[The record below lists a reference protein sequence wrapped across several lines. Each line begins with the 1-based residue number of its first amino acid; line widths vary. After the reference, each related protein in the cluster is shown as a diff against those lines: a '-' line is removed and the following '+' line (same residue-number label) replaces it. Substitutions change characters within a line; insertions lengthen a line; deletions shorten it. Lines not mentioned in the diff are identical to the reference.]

1 MNRRFGKNDVI
12 FISILAVFC
21 LAVCVAVYKGGGVE
35 GSNILITV
43 DGEEYGTY
51 SLLEEQNIVIE
62 QGDAKNVIVIEGGK
76 AYMLDASCPDQ
87 LCVDQN
93 EISFDK
99 ESIICLPNKVVL
111 TVISDVESEVDGI
124 IR

>member
-21 LAVCVAVYKGGGVE
+21 IAVCIVVYKGGAVE

-43 DGEEYGTY
+43 DGEKYGTY
-51 SLLEEQNIVIE
+51 SLLKEQTIVIGQGTSQNIIE
-62 QGDAKNVIVIEGGK
+62 IKGGK
-76 AYMLDASCPDQ
+76 AYMLEASCPDQ

-93 EISFDK
+93 EIHFDK

-111 TVISDVESEVDGI
+111 TVISDEKSDTDII

>member
-21 LAVCVAVYKGGGVE
+21 IAVCVWVYKGGAVK
-35 GSNILITV
+35 GSTILITI
-43 DGEEYGTY
+43 DGKEYGTY
-51 SLLEEQNIVIE
+51 SLLEEQTIAIEDGTVRNIIE
-62 QGDAKNVIVIEGGK
+62 IKDGK
-76 AYMLDASCPDQ
+76 AYMREASCPDQ

-111 TVISDVESEVDGI
+111 TVTSDLESDTDII

>member
-1 MNRRFGKNDVI
+1 MNRRFGKNDVF
-12 FISILAVFC
+12 FISFLAVFC
-21 LAVCVAVYKGGGVE
+21 IAVCVWVYKGGAVE

-51 SLLEEQNIVIE
+51 SLFEEQTITIGEGDTQNVIE
-62 QGDAKNVIVIEGGK
+62 IKGGK
-76 AYMLDASCPDQ
+76 AYMREASCPDQ

-99 ESIICLPNKVVL
+99 ESIICLPNKVVI
-111 TVISDVESEVDGI
+111 TVISDVESELDGI

>member
-12 FISILAVFC
+12 FISLLAVFC
-21 LAVCVAVYKGGGVE
+21 IAVCVAVYKGGVVE
-35 GSNILITV
+35 GSNILITI

-51 SLLEEQNIVIE
+51 SLFEEQTIVIE
-62 QGDAKNVIVIEGGK
+62 NGDAKNIIEIKGGK
-76 AYMLDASCPDQ
+76 AYMLEASCPDQ

-111 TVISDVESEVDGI
+111 TVISDAENEVDGI

>member
-12 FISILAVFC
+12 FISFLAVFC
-21 LAVCVAVYKGGGVE
+21 VAVCLWVYKGAPVE
-35 GSNILITV
+35 GSNIKITV
-43 DGEEYGTY
+43 DGKEYGTY
-51 SLLEEQNIVIE
+51 SLLEEQTITIGEGENLNIIE
-62 QGDAKNVIVIEGGK
+62 IKGGK
-76 AYMLDASCPDQ
+76 AYMKEASCPDQ

-99 ESIICLPNKVVL
+99 ESIICLPNKVVI
-111 TVISDVESEVDGI
+111 TVISDVESDLDGI

>member
-43 DGEEYGTY
+43 DGKEYGTY

-62 QGDAKNVIVIEGGK
+62 QGNEKNVIVIEGGK

-99 ESIICLPNKVVL
+99 ESIICLPNKIVL

>member
-1 MNRRFGKNDVI
+1 M
-12 FISILAVFC
+12 
-21 LAVCVAVYKGGGVE
+21 
-35 GSNILITV
+35 
-43 DGEEYGTY
+43 
-51 SLLEEQNIVIE
+51 IE
-62 QGDAKNVIVIEGGK
+62 QGDAKNIIEIKGGK
-76 AYMLDASCPDQ
+76 AYMLEASCPDQ

-111 TVISDVESEVDGI
+111 TVTSDAESDVDGV